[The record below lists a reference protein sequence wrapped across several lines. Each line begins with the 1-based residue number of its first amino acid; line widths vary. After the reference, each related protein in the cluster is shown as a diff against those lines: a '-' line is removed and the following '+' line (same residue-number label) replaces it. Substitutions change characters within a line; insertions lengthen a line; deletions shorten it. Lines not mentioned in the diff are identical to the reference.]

1 MKCEPFL
8 LVSTLRIIIAQ
19 RLVRELSSSKEK
31 YILTKEQLESLKRY
45 ADLDKV
51 LKSLRDEHVVAQDA
65 DWSNIYFYKPV
76 PGPESEDGYKSR
88 VGIHEVLKVSS
99 SIKEMI
105 MKGTASDQIQA
116 QARGEGMLTMFEDGV
131 FKAVQGHTSIEEIL
145 RVASSE

>member
-8 LVSTLRIIIAQ
+8 LVSTIRIIIAQ
-19 RLVRELSSSKEK
+19 RLVRELGSSKER
-31 YILTKEQLESLKRY
+31 YILTKEQLESLRKY
-45 ADLDKV
+45 TDLDMV
-51 LKSLRDEHVVAQDA
+51 LKSLKDEHVVADDV
-65 DWSNIYFYKPV
+65 DWSSIYFYKPV
-76 PGPESEDGYKSR
+76 PDKESEDGYKGR

-105 MKGTASDQIQA
+105 MKGVASDQIQE
-116 QARGEGMLTMFEDGV
+116 QARKEGMLTMFEDGI